1 MRRRVFAMAM
11 AVALFGAATTEAHH
25 ALTIV
30 YLMDKTETIEGDLT
44 ELRWQNPHSLV
55 FVSVRDKAGAVQ
67 RYSVEWEAGLQLT
80 HQGVMPDTLKAGDH
94 LIITGNP
101 GRRAGDHILRLRT
114 VFRPKDGWRWRG
126 TFE

>member
-1 MRRRVFAMAM
+1 MKCRVFAMLTA
-11 AVALFGAATTEAHH
+11 AALFGAATVQAHH

-30 YLMDKTETIEGDLT
+30 YLMDRTETIEGDLT
-44 ELRWQNPHSLV
+44 ELRWQNPHSRA
-55 FVSVRDKAGAVQ
+55 FVNVRDKAGAVQ

-80 HQGVMPDTLKAGDH
+80 HQGVTRETLKVGDH

-114 VFRPKDGWRWRG
+114 VFRPKDGWRWHG